1 MKMIFLYIVLT
12 FASLSCKSGK
22 KPTNAEVGEKHEQ
35 FDSLQANNL
44 DQLEAKDSSFYLK
57 ASKGKEG
64 EICLRYRLNHTNAD
78 KDFCFKYFDY
88 SDVVF
93 PDTSVGVM
101 NGSSF
106 RESSYYLVHDSILI
120 LPLIGMNNFL
130 SVYVLNLQS
139 QQVLG
144 SDIRTSFGLVWIDE
158 KSSTFLT
165 TDTPEYIND
174 TTYLYKLNKYKI
186 EGKEL
191 SLIKTDTAHLNIDLK
206 DNLKANYR
214 IARRLLH

>member
-1 MKMIFLYIVLT
+1 MILLYIVLVFT
-12 FASLSCKSGK
+12 VLNCKNRN
-22 KPTNAEVGEKHEQ
+22 PINEEVKEKHEQ

-44 DQLEAKDSSFYLK
+44 EGLEAQDSSFYLN
-57 ASKGKEG
+57 ASKGNEG
-64 EICLRYRLNHTNAD
+64 EIRLRYRLSYVNTV

-93 PDTSVGVM
+93 PDTSVGII

-106 RESSYYLVHDSILI
+106 RQSRYCVVHDSILI

-139 QQVLG
+139 QQVIG
-144 SDIRTSFGLVWIDE
+144 SDIRTSLGLVWIDE

-165 TDTPEYIND
+165 TDTPDYLND
-174 TTYLYKLNKYKI
+174 TTYLYKVNKYKI

-191 SLIKTDTAHLNIDLK
+191 SLLETDTAHLNIDLK
-206 DNLKANYR
+206 DDLKANHR

>member
-12 FASLSCKSGK
+12 FASLSCKSGT
-22 KPTNAEVGEKHEQ
+22 KPASAVIEGKQEQAET
-35 FDSLQANNL
+35 LQTVSP

-57 ASKGKEG
+57 ASKGKDG
-64 EICLRYRLNHTNAD
+64 EICLKYRLSHTND
-78 KDFCFKYFDY
+78 YKEFCFKYFDY

-93 PDTSVGVM
+93 PDTSVGIIS
-101 NGSSF
+101 GASF
-106 RESSYYLVHDSILI
+106 RQSSYYLVHDSILI

-165 TDTPEYIND
+165 TDTPDYTND

-186 EGKEL
+186 TGGEM
-191 SLIKTDTAHLNIDLK
+191 SLVMTDTVHMKVDLK
-206 DNLKANYR
+206 DDIKINYR

>member
-1 MKMIFLYIVLT
+1 MVLT

-22 KPTNAEVGEKHEQ
+22 SSVNVEVEGTHEQ
-35 FDSLQANNL
+35 FDSLQPSSL
-44 DQLEAKDSSFYLK
+44 DQIVTRDSKFYLK
-57 ASKGKEG
+57 ASKGKTG
-64 EICLRYRLNHTNAD
+64 EICLKYRLSYTNTY

-93 PDTSVGVM
+93 PDTSVGLI
-101 NGSSF
+101 NGSLF
-106 RESSYYLVHDSILI
+106 RESSYFLVHDSILI

-174 TTYLYKLNKYKI
+174 TTYLYKLNEYKI
-186 EGKEL
+186 EGNEL

-206 DNLKANYR
+206 DDLMTNYR
-214 IARRLLH
+214 VARRFLH

>member
-1 MKMIFLYIVLT
+1 MKMIFLYVALT
-12 FASLSCKSGK
+12 FTSLSCKSGGSS
-22 KPTNAEVGEKHEQ
+22 TSAEVEGKHEQ
-35 FDSLQANNL
+35 VDSLQADSL

-64 EICLRYRLNHTNAD
+64 EICLKYRLNHTNTY
-78 KDFCFKYFDY
+78 KYFCFKYFDY

-93 PDTSVGVM
+93 PDTSVGII
-101 NGSSF
+101 NDGSF

-130 SVYVLNLQS
+130 SVYILNLQS
-139 QQVLG
+139 QEVLG
-144 SDIRTSFGLVWIDE
+144 SDIRTSFSLVWIDG

-165 TDTPEYIND
+165 TDTPDYIND

-186 EGKEL
+186 EGGAM
-191 SLIKTDTAHLNIDLK
+191 SLIKRDTAHLNVNLKDDLK
-206 DNLKANYR
+206 INYK
-214 IARRLLH
+214 IARRILH